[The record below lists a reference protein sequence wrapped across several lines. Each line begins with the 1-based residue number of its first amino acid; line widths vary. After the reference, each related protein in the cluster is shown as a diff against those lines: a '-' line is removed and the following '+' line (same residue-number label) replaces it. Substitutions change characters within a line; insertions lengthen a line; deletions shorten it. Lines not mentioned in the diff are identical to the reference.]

1 MRQQHKAGHKSHAG
15 ERCLLCCICTCECF
29 TSNQYKGSR
38 ELCCCSACRLN
49 RKSSAWEDLSIA
61 SFFHITTITAPFTG
75 FLHLPLLPPLLP
87 LSGKKED
94 RIPSVSHL
102 RHYTLIGVD
111 ARVDRVSML
120 GCGMLLFT
128 SSDELYTC
136 IHPNKIRAAN
146 GQQSSNSN
154 ESLLGVDTDDHAVLR
169 LPADFD

>member
-1 MRQQHKAGHKSHAG
+1 MPASAACCAVYAHVSASHPINTKGQESFAAVLLAGLIAKAQPG
-15 ERCLLCCICTCECF
+15 
-29 TSNQYKGSR
+29 
-38 ELCCCSACRLN
+38 
-49 RKSSAWEDLSIA
+49 EDLSIA